1 VQNAKLP
8 EIPDFISMVPRN
20 TRFGLVLFFI
30 YLAFYAGFVL
40 LAAFSPA
47 TMERTPWA
55 GVNLAIWYG
64 FALIAAAFMLALIYG
79 ALCRTSEPASE
90 SNQKS

>member
-1 VQNAKLP
+1 M
-8 EIPDFISMVPRN
+8 IHRN
-20 TRFGLVLFFI
+20 SRIGLVLFFV

-40 LAAFSPA
+40 LAAFSPKA
-47 TMERTPWA
+47 MERAPWA

-64 FALIAAAFMLALIYG
+64 FALILAAFVLALLYG
-79 ALCRTSEPASE
+79 ALCRTSEPTVE